1 MRIIAGR
8 FKGLKLTAPKGQNT
22 RPTAD
27 KVKEALFS
35 MLESLSFDLAEA
47 RVLDFFA
54 GSGAL
59 ALEALSRG
67 AASAVLADRDRE
79 ALAAVRRNL
88 EALPAGEAE
97 ASVIRAQWPR
107 GFQLLPPDRPFDLF
121 LLDPPYD
128 QARLPL
134 ALLAEAAAR
143 GLAAPGAVAVWE
155 QAPETLAAWTETD
168 AAPWRVLKSRA
179 WGGQAAAFLQ
189 FFPTDE
195 SDGETARQYPPVSP
209 PVTAR
214 PTGE

>member
-1 MRIIAGR
+1 MRVIAGR
-8 FKGLKLTAPKGQNT
+8 YKGLKLATPKGRDT

-35 MLESLSFDLAEA
+35 MLDSLPFDLTGV

-88 EALPAGEAE
+88 EALPVSEE
-97 ASVIRAQWPR
+97 IETVVIRTQWPR

-128 QARLPL
+128 QRRLPL
-134 ALLAEAAAR
+134 TLLAEAAAR
-143 GLAAPGAVAVWE
+143 GLASPGAAAVWE
-155 QAPETLAAWTETD
+155 QAPDTLAAWGENE
-168 AAPWRVLKSRA
+168 AGPWRILKTRA

-189 FFPTDE
+189 YHPTE
-195 SDGETARQYPPVSP
+195 DGNDSR
-209 PVTAR
+209 
-214 PTGE
+214 

>member
-8 FKGLKLTAPKGQNT
+8 FKGLKLAAPKGRDT

-35 MLESLSFDLAEA
+35 MLESLPFDLTGA

-59 ALEALSRG
+59 SLEALSRG

-88 EALPAGEAE
+88 EALPEFEEVEA
-97 ASVIRAQWPR
+97 AIIRAQWPR
-107 GFQLLPPDRPFDLF
+107 GFQSLPPDRPFDLF

-128 QARLPL
+128 QRRLPMT
-134 ALLAEAAAR
+134 LLTEAAAR
-143 GLAAPGAVAVWE
+143 GLASPGAVAVWE
-155 QAPETLAAWTETD
+155 QAPDTLAAWTEND
-168 AAPWRVLKSRA
+168 AAPWRILKTRA

-189 FFPTDE
+189 Y
-195 SDGETARQYPPVSP
+195 SPV
-209 PVTAR
+209 VDN
-214 PTGE
+214 

>member
-8 FKGLKLTAPKGQNT
+8 FKGLKLAAPRGRET

-27 KVKEALFS
+27 RVKEALFS
-35 MLESLSFDLAEA
+35 MLESLPFDLTGA

-79 ALAAVRRNL
+79 ALAAVGRNL
-88 EALPAGEAE
+88 AALPEAGIETT
-97 ASVIRAQWPR
+97 VLRTQWPR

-121 LLDPPYD
+121 LLDPPYG
-128 QARLPL
+128 APEGLAP

-143 GLAAPGAVAVWE
+143 GLAAPGAAAVWE
-155 QAPETLAAWTETD
+155 QAPATLALWTEAE
-168 AAPWRVLKSRA
+168 AAPWRLVKTRT
-179 WGGQAAAFLQ
+179 WGGTAAAF
-189 FFPTDE
+189 F
-195 SDGETARQYPPVSP
+195 R
-209 PVTAR
+209 R
-214 PTGE
+214 

>member
-1 MRIIAGR
+1 MRIVAGR
-8 FKGLKLTAPKGQNT
+8 FKGLKLTAPKGRDT

-35 MLESLSFDLAEA
+35 MLESVPFDLTGA

-59 ALEALSRG
+59 SLEALSRG

-79 ALAAVRRNL
+79 ALAAVKRNL
-88 EALPAGEAE
+88 EALPAGEVE
-97 ASVIRAQWPR
+97 TSVIRAQWPR

-128 QARLPL
+128 QVRLPL
-134 ALLAEAAAR
+134 VLLAEVNDR

-168 AAPWRVLKSRA
+168 AAPWRVLKTRA
-179 WGGQAAAFLQ
+179 WGGQAVAFLQ
-189 FFPTDE
+189 
-195 SDGETARQYPPVSP
+195 YPLPQ
-209 PVTAR
+209 
-214 PTGE
+214 G

>member
-8 FKGLKLTAPKGQNT
+8 FKGLKLTAPKGRDT

-35 MLESLSFDLAEA
+35 MLENLPFDLTNA

-79 ALAAVRRNL
+79 ALAAVNRNL
-88 EALPAGEAE
+88 EALPAGEVE
-97 ASVIRAQWPR
+97 TSVIRAQWPR
-107 GFQLLPPDRPFDLF
+107 GFQLLPPGRPFDLL

-128 QARLPL
+128 QTRLPL
-134 ALLAEAAAR
+134 VLLDEVAAC
-143 GLAAPGAVAVWE
+143 GLTAPGAVAVWE
-155 QAPETLAAWTETD
+155 QAPETLTAWTEID
-168 AAPWRVLKSRA
+168 AAPWRVLKTRA
-179 WGGQAAAFLQ
+179 WGGQAVAFLQ
-189 FFPTDE
+189 FSPA
-195 SDGETARQYPPVSP
+195 DGPIEETVR
-209 PVTAR
+209 
-214 PTGE
+214 